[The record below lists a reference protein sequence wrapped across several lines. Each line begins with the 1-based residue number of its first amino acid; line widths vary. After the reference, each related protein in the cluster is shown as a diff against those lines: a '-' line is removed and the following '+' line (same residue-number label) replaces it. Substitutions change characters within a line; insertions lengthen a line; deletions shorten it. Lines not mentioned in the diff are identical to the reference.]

1 MNLGNFTQAGYNEV
15 SDYLGSLLNSW
26 RTARQGM
33 EEDWIDAWANFIS
46 SPSAYEWLERNG
58 LSKFIKSNDADD
70 CNKVQ
75 WKHKVHTG
83 KGFEIAEFLWAY
95 LLHATFS
102 NEQWFTVQ
110 AHEAEQ
116 VEHANVIRLILSK
129 ELDMADFKLAYDDW
143 LRHLIV
149 SGTSAMRIDW
159 CNQKQMLKF
168 EPISNFRLYLQPN
181 VPAHKADLFV
191 VHFTNRRSLK
201 RMIGVYNMLDE
212 ATLLALG
219 SPNAGTEESEM
230 DEIRAFTGVDRIDD
244 WAPKGSDKITLYEYY
259 GDVYEGMDYLGT
271 CKVVFD
277 GKHILHFEKAHYCPI
292 VVATFI
298 NLIEQSW
305 GISPT
310 TASAGLLAADRKFLN
325 SRLDN
330 LESSSQDAYTYTQD
344 GVVDEDWEVFPGA
357 KIRVLS
363 QDAIQPLQRGNTTL
377 ALTYQEEAALDS
389 RINRNVGTIPAVGG
403 ASMRQ
408 AERVTA
414 QEVLAS
420 KQAGGVRLNQY
431 HISIERKATNK
442 MLQLAYTVLSK
453 YGTKRRKAVYDSELG
468 EVTAAYTPKE
478 TCCIEVQF
486 KIAGSEAILAQDSEL
501 TRTLEYA
508 QTAAQIPQA
517 AEKVDWDYILKRMGE
532 LWGLKSP
539 EKLLKQITAN
549 ADVTDEMSSST
560 QNALDA
566 NMAVDGGAT
575 LAQQAYENMK
585 LQ

>member
-1 MNLGNFTQAGYNEV
+1 
-15 SDYLGSLLNSW
+15 
-26 RTARQGM
+26 
-33 EEDWIDAWANFIS
+33 
-46 SPSAYEWLERNG
+46 
-58 LSKFIKSNDADD
+58 
-70 CNKVQ
+70 
-75 WKHKVHTG
+75 
-83 KGFEIAEFLWAY
+83 
-95 LLHATFS
+95 
-102 NEQWFTVQ
+102 
-110 AHEAEQ
+110 
-116 VEHANVIRLILSK
+116 
-129 ELDMADFKLAYDDW
+129 
-143 LRHLIV
+143 
-149 SGTSAMRIDW
+149 
-159 CNQKQMLKF
+159 
-168 EPISNFRLYLQPN
+168 
-181 VPAHKADLFV
+181 
-191 VHFTNRRSLK
+191 
-201 RMIGVYNMLDE
+201 
-212 ATLLALG
+212 
-219 SPNAGTEESEM
+219 
-230 DEIRAFTGVDRIDD
+230 
-244 WAPKGSDKITLYEYY
+244 
-259 GDVYEGMDYLGT
+259 
-271 CKVVFD
+271 
-277 GKHILHFEKAHYCPI
+277 
-292 VVATFI
+292 VATFI